1 MSKISAYEKIQ
12 EFNGSEVFIVDTSDG
27 TRTVTYQ
34 QLVDL
39 IKSIGGTVIAQSKT
53 VTPST
58 VSQTVEPDDGYNALS
73 SVTVAPIPVL
83 RSENEKGTTV
93 SIG

>member
-12 EFNGSEVFIVDTSDG
+12 DFNGSEVFIVDTSDG

-39 IKSIGGTVIAQSKT
+39 IKSTGGTVIAQSKT

>member
-39 IKSIGGTVIAQSKT
+39 IKSTGGTVIAQSKT

>member
-39 IKSIGGTVIAQSKT
+39 IKSTGGSVVAQEKT
-53 VTPST
+53 VTPLA
-58 VSQTVEPDDGYNALS
+58 VSQVVEPDDGYNALS
-73 SVTVAPIPVL
+73 KVTVSEIPVA
-83 RSENEKGTTV
+83 RNENDTGTTV
-93 SIG
+93 QIG